1 MSIKLIGFR
10 GVSAYMVYIKII
22 FMMPYTNYFKTER
35 RDFAIELAHA
45 INLEEDDLRQ
55 YVATLTEATLPRALS
70 QSECLTLFRELS
82 EPERRLVIMECMSMI
97 DITDDEIMRL
107 LALHQDANGIA
118 YNKASV
124 NNIKIEEVLPMML
137 DSLTA
142 ASFVT
147 IDNMLITGEE
157 EKHVKGYRVS
167 IKEALAET
175 ITPNSPIEDI
185 LPIAIKKSV
194 QAVMPE
200 KK

>member
-35 RDFAIELAHA
+35 RDFAVELAHA
-45 INLEEDDLRQ
+45 IDLEEDDLRQ

-124 NNIKIEEVLPMML
+124 NNIKIEEILPMML

-142 ASFVT
+142 ASFVN
-147 IDNMLITGEE
+147 IDNMLITEE
-157 EKHVKGYRVS
+157 EAKHIKGYRVS
-167 IKEALAET
+167 IKEALAEA